1 MKCIV
6 IRKNDID
13 FLLSNF
19 SNPKLKREFFRL
31 VEEQDQLAGNR
42 KSLVYEFSL
51 TEVVIEYIL
60 DELSDLLI
68 LKGFDSND
76 DLNSMGS
83 YIEGLIDQFSSIY
96 YD

>member
-1 MKCIV
+1 M
-6 IRKNDID
+6 RLNRQDID
-13 FLLSNF
+13 FLL
-19 SNPKLKREFFRL
+19 KYLADAKIKRDLLLF
-31 VEEQDQLAGNR
+31 VEKQESLNR
-42 KSLVYEFSL
+42 ETQKSSYEFNF
-51 TEVVIEYIL
+51 TDDFIESIL